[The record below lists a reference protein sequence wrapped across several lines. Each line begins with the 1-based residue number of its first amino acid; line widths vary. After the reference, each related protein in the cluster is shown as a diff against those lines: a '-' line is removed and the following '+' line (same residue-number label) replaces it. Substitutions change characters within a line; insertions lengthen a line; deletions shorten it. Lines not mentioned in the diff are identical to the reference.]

1 MIYTKDGIEVD
12 GVFYPLQDI
21 INECNNAKITELD
34 LVILEFYWTRR
45 RSSDI
50 YESRV
55 FPLHIANQIM
65 EEMIDKEIYFGEI
78 EGKHSE
84 VYGTLDDDEVKI
96 TDDKEA
102 VKAFLSIN
110 PDGISYNHSFIY
122 AFYENASDEFVKL
135 ASWELQ

>member
-21 INECNNAKITELD
+21 INECNNAKIIELD
-34 LVILEFYWTRR
+34 LVVLEFLWERR

-55 FPLHIANQIM
+55 YPKTIAQQIM
-65 EEMIDKEIYFGEI
+65 DEMLYKEIYFGEI

-84 VYGTLDDDEVKI
+84 VYGTLEGEEVDI
-96 TDDKEA
+96 IDDKEY
-102 VKAFLSIN
+102 VKEFLANN
-110 PDGISYNHSFIY
+110 PNGMSYNHSFID
-122 AFYENASDEFVKL
+122 AFCENASDEFQKL
-135 ASWELQ
+135 TSWEL